1 MTTQET
7 PVKPIQTVTGPIDF
21 DDLGMTL
28 MHEHIFVAFPGA
40 EFDPRYPFD
49 RADFI
54 ARATLR
60 LKALAEFGVKTL
72 VDPCPIELGRD
83 VTLLHEVSER
93 SGMQIICATGFY
105 YEAAGIPVYWRH
117 MPVEEI
123 AELYIREIERGIDG
137 TGIRAGIIKC
147 ATGAPTIT
155 ALEERMLTAATI
167 AQRATGVP
175 ILTHTEDGHCGP
187 EQQDIFEAGGVPL
200 QHCLI
205 GHSCGNH
212 DPAYHRRLAERGSYV
227 GFDRIGLVR
236 RGSDELRA
244 DNVKKLADAG
254 HANRVMLSQD
264 AYCGWRGKFIFEMDP
279 ERTRQIDAMRETDAW
294 PRPHT
299 GLFTHFL
306 PLLKAR
312 GMNDAQIQQLLVDNP
327 RAYFKASHEAHQ
339 KAKAAAV

>member
-1 MTTQET
+1 MT
-7 PVKPIQTVTGPIDF
+7 PIQTVTGAIGF
-21 DDLGMTL
+21 DELGMTL
-28 MHEHIFVAFPGA
+28 MHEHIFIAFPGA
-40 EFDPRYPFD
+40 EFDPRYKFD
-49 RADFI
+49 RAQFVQ
-54 ARATLR
+54 RAVKR
-60 LKALAEFGVKTL
+60 LKNLAAFGVKTL

-83 VTLLHEVSER
+83 VTLLREVSEK
-93 SGMQIICATGFY
+93 SGVQIICATGFY

-117 MPVEEI
+117 LPTEEI
-123 AELYIREIERGIDG
+123 AELYIREIEQGIDD

-155 ALEERMLTAATI
+155 ALEERVLTAATI

-187 EQQDIFEAGGVPL
+187 EQQDIFERGGVPL
-200 QHCLI
+200 HHCLI

-212 DPAYHRRLAERGSYV
+212 DPAYHRRIAERGSYV

-244 DNVKKLADAG
+244 DNVVKLSQAG

-264 AYCGWRGKFIFEMDP
+264 AYCGWRGKFIFELDRA
-279 ERTRQIDAMRETDAW
+279 RTAKIDAMRDTDDW

-299 GLFTHFL
+299 GLFTDFV
-306 PLLKAR
+306 PKLKAR
-312 GMNDAQIQQLLVDNP
+312 GMSDAQIQQFLVDNP
-327 RAYFKASHEAHQ
+327 REYFKASHALKQ
-339 KAKAAAV
+339 VA

>member
-1 MTTQET
+1 M
-7 PVKPIQTVTGPIDF
+7 KPIQTVTGAIDF
-21 DDLGMTL
+21 DELGMTL
-28 MHEHIFVAFPGA
+28 MHEHIFIAFPGA
-40 EFDPRYPFD
+40 EFDPRYRFD
-49 RADFI
+49 RASFVP
-54 ARATLR
+54 RAVKR

-83 VTLLHEVSER
+83 VGMLREISEK

-105 YEAAGIPVYWRH
+105 YEEAGIPVYWRH

-123 AELYIREIERGIDG
+123 AELYIREIEQGIDH
-137 TGIRAGIIKC
+137 TDIRAGIIKC

-155 ALEERMLTAATI
+155 PLEQRILTAASM
-167 AQRATGVP
+167 AQVATGVP

-187 EQQDIFEAGGVPL
+187 EQQDIFEGNGVAL
-200 QHCLI
+200 QNCLI

-212 DPAYHRRLAERGSYV
+212 DPAYHRGLAERGSYV

-236 RGSDELRA
+236 RGSDDLRA
-244 DNVKKLADAG
+244 DNVMKLAEAG

-279 ERTRQIDAMRETDAW
+279 ERTAKIDAMRETDEW

-299 GLFTHFL
+299 GLFTDFV
-306 PLLKAR
+306 PRLKAR
-312 GMNDAQIQQLLVDNP
+312 GMSEAQIQSVLVDNP
-327 RAYFKASHEAHQ
+327 REYFKASHARKQ
-339 KAKAAAV
+339 AARG